1 MEYLATA
8 LAAYLVGAF
17 PTGFILGKLLGGID
31 VREHGSGSTGATNV
45 LRFLGPGASALVLLG
60 DLAKGFL
67 VAYTAGS
74 MVGTPIAQCVAGL
87 AAIAGHC
94 WPVYLGFRG
103 GRGVATGLGVVYA
116 MNPLMGLALMLSGVI
131 TILLTRYS
139 SLGSLVG
146 TVGAVPLMAV
156 AVLLEIEPAEYLW
169 YVVPGAVMVVYRH
182 WGNIRRL
189 SNGTELKLGQPAG
202 RQRSGEETKAPIA

>member
-17 PTGFILGKLLGGID
+17 PTGFIFGKLLGGID

-67 VAYTAGS
+67 AAYAAGS
-74 MVGTPIAQCVAGL
+74 IVGTPIAQCVAGL
-87 AAIAGHC
+87 AAVAGHC

-131 TILLTRYS
+131 TIMLTRYS

-146 TVGAVPLMAV
+146 TVGAVPLMMA
-156 AVLLEIEPAEYLW
+156 AVLLRIEPAEYLW
-169 YVVPGAVMVVYRH
+169 YVLPGAVIVIYRH
-182 WGNIRRL
+182 WGNILRL
-189 SNGTELKLGQPAG
+189 RAGTERKLGQPPEP
-202 RQRSGEETKAPIA
+202 QRASEETKAPIA